1 MMMITSGGDEPDLRD
16 GKDLRR
22 LALTLQV
29 RSCAQVNQRTRILC
43 LWQWIPKVWLFV
55 LPHASQEY
63 SLPGSITPVVMA
75 LLAASFM
82 PKTLGQDIPVLVK

>member
-29 RSCAQVNQRTRILC
+29 GGVGLLSVMFGWRKRDVLFTGTCFC
-43 LWQWIPKVWLFV
+43 LLRFAWR
-55 LPHASQEY
+55 A
-63 SLPGSITPVVMA
+63 A
-75 LLAASFM
+75 LS
-82 PKTLGQDIPVLVK
+82 VS

>member
-29 RSCAQVNQRTRILC
+29 RYVMVLC
-43 LWQWIPKVWLFV
+43 CYFIISHV
-55 LPHASQEY
+55 A
-63 SLPGSITPVVMA
+63 
-75 LLAASFM
+75 
-82 PKTLGQDIPVLVK
+82 